1 MCLLACDYPSAAQQH
16 ISGSFVAPGS
26 ASSGAVLGR
35 PPHLC
40 VLTCLLTHVVRAPC
54 ALCACR
60 LLCLFGA
67 GGEHLHT
74 LGADSGT
81 AQLQQLS
88 WLGDNEVL
96 ACSGE
101 EVTVWQVSQEQY
113 KELRTYAV
121 TNKAPIRHIAT
132 SPNGRFIAAA
142 CDNGVVSKG
151 AAGRAGKGGCCLHG
165 RSAVVCLQPPRPTR
179 QSARTLRFSSPGTK
193 VVGGEP

>member
-1 MCLLACDYPSAAQQH
+1 M
-16 ISGSFVAPGS
+16 
-26 ASSGAVLGR
+26 
-35 PPHLC
+35 
-40 VLTCLLTHVVRAPC
+40 
-54 ALCACR
+54 
-60 LLCLFGA
+60 FGA

-101 EVTVWQVSQEQY
+101 EVTVWHVSQEQY
-113 KELRTYAV
+113 KELRTYAA

-142 CDNGVVSKG
+142 CDNGVVSEG
-151 AAGRAGKGGCCLHG
+151 AAGREEGGEMLPAWAQGALAGTWLGSRSPSMGLAGPLWG
-165 RSAVVCLQPPRPTR
+165 RIVTDS
-179 QSARTLRFSSPGTK
+179 QSAWAQCCPGTK
-193 VVGGEP
+193 VVGGPWGARGARL

>member
-1 MCLLACDYPSAAQQH
+1 MLC
-16 ISGSFVAPGS
+16 AP
-26 ASSGAVLGR
+26 
-35 PPHLC
+35 
-40 VLTCLLTHVVRAPC
+40 
-54 ALCACR
+54 CACR

-101 EVTVWQVSQEQY
+101 EVTVWHVSQEQY
-113 KELRTYAV
+113 KELRTYAA

-142 CDNGVVSKG
+142 CDNGVVSEG
-151 AAGRAGKGGCCLHG
+151 AAGRARGGGGGAAWAQGTLASIGSQHG
-165 RSAVVCLQPPRPTR
+165 
-179 QSARTLRFSSPGTK
+179 
-193 VVGGEP
+193 VGWAPLPASL